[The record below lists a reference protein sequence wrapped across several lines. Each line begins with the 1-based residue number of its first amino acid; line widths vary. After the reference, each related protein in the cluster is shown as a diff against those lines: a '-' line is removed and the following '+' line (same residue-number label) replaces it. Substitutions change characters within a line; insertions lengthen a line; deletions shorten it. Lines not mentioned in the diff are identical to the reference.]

1 MVIRWIRK
9 YTGVIVSVVGFILLI
24 ILTFGDLGE
33 LFTEEYWRNVGG
45 NITSIGALTV
55 GLMFVQISIKQG
67 VSEQALSNG
76 LNTENTKNKYI
87 EHKNI
92 VKRCRPN
99 HIYLPYFLGI
109 RNKRE
114 TSRRRKEFLVDNGF
128 LSEEA
133 LFASR
138 KKKLIKAYKAIQTN
152 ITVDSIKWSTTE
164 ISYSKNG
171 RIEKLDKYRQKR
183 LVKAI
188 VMGFAFMLGT
198 TLITGGLFMDMNE
211 IPVWQKLV
219 KLATYLI
226 SISISVIFDIGKNY
240 EKGAI
245 GVPNELEEVNSI
257 WEEFEKW
264 DIPEWVIEE
273 VKETDLSKVKEIKEI
288 IKKEKGDEKIL
299 LGYEKE
305 TDTRAVIQEESEE
318 VQNVQVVSTDS
329 ILVNDNSN
337 NIIC

>member
-45 NITSIGALTV
+45 NITSIGALTI

-76 LNTENTKNKYI
+76 LNTENTKTKYV
-87 EHKNI
+87 EHKDI
-92 VKRCRPN
+92 VKRCRPK

-109 RNKRE
+109 RNERE
-114 TSRRRKEFLVDNGF
+114 TIRRRKEFLVDNRF

-133 LFASR
+133 LFASGN
-138 KKKLIKAYKAIQTN
+138 KKLIKAYNAIQTN

-164 ISYSKNG
+164 IAYSKNG

-188 VMGFAFMLGT
+188 IMGFAFMLGT
-198 TLITGGLFMDMNE
+198 TLITGGLFMDVNE
-211 IPVWQKLV
+211 VPIWQKFV

-273 VKETDLSKVKEIKEI
+273 VKETDLPKVKEAKEI
-288 IKKEKGDEKIL
+288 IKKEKENEKIL
-299 LGYEKE
+299 LEYEKA

-318 VQNVQVVSTDS
+318 IQTVQVVSTDS
-329 ILVNDNSN
+329 ILVNDISN
-337 NIIC
+337 NIIR